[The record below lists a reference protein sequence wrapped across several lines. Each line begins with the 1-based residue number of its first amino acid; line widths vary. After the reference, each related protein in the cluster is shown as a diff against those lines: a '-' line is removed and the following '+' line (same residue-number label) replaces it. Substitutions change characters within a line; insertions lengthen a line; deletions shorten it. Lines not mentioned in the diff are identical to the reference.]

1 MKHLVLLTALIAL
14 LSCGSDSNLIT
25 PDPAM
30 DTGQFTEKIE
40 PPVAE
45 NPLVEPPEVIAE
57 PPIGDPPPIP
67 EPPEVDI
74 EALIEVIVRELPDPP
89 EIPVEPPEV
98 IVIEPPEADIE
109 KLIEIIVQ
117 ELPKA
122 MPEPPANP
130 PPDE

>member
-25 PDPAM
+25 PDPSM
-30 DTGQFTEKIE
+30 DIGQPTEKNE
-40 PPVAE
+40 TPVME
-45 NPLVEPPEVIAE
+45 NPLGELPEVMVE

-67 EPPEVDI
+67 EPPEVDL
-74 EALIEVIVRELPDPP
+74 EALIEVILRELPDPP

-98 IVIEPPEADIE
+98 IVIEPPEVDLE

-117 ELPKA
+117 ELPEA
-122 MPEPPANP
+122 MPEPPADP

>member
-14 LSCGSDSNLIT
+14 LSCGSDPNLIT

-30 DTGQFTEKIE
+30 DTGQLTEKNE
-40 PPVAE
+40 PSVAE
-45 NPLVEPPEVIAE
+45 NPLIEPPEVMVE
-57 PPIGDPPPIP
+57 PPIEDLPLIP
-67 EPPEVDI
+67 EPPEADL
-74 EALIEVIVRELPDPP
+74 EALIEVILRELPDPP

-98 IVIEPPEADIE
+98 IVIEPPEVDLE

-117 ELPKA
+117 ELPEA
-122 MPEPPANP
+122 MPELPADP